1 MRHLALAALV
11 ASTLAACTIDRAV
24 GGGMRL
30 SPALAA
36 DCANHCRTLGMRLAA
51 VVVVANS
58 GGCVCEPS
66 DGTASGPS
74 GAAAVA
80 GGVVVQQS
88 QQQAQQ
94 QQQPS
99 PTPPRH

>member
-1 MRHLALAALV
+1 MRHLALAALL
-11 ASTLAACTIDRAV
+11 ASTLAACTIDKAV
-24 GGGMRL
+24 GAGMRL
-30 SPALAA
+30 SPALAV
-36 DCANHCRTLGMRLAA
+36 DCADHCRTLGMRLTA

-58 GGCVCEPS
+58 GGCVCEPI
-66 DGTASGPS
+66 DRTATGAA

-94 QQQPS
+94 QQSS
-99 PTPPRH
+99 PTPPRR